1 MERFESPP
9 QIFKKSNDLLVMI
22 PRTGA
27 LSPISRKLYNVILR
41 ASQNQILGKGIT
53 SGGTFTCSL
62 SELLEPFAADAN
74 DLVKVAKRH
83 FNEML
88 STSVYWRP
96 TDQRFADLP
105 LDTEPASHSEAE
117 GSGGEKRMIWKATT
131 LLEGPGIYMQGN
143 RLYCEWRLPNEV
155 FDRLMDPVLF
165 TQLNIEHLTR
175 LKSYAALALYEICA
189 RYKNNPSGLT
199 CACSPDWWVR
209 ALTTKSMDVKSSGKA
224 KISNLEEPRVKRE
237 WRKVKSASVMKA
249 IAEINEITD
258 LEIDLVEKKTGK
270 AVTMVQFSVRRKK
283 PARHL
288 NEGVGLSPEL
298 VEQAAK
304 ANVPLDDIVAIVKA
318 SSGGESVARA
328 AMHKVQQRNSKTEL
342 AEVKNKGAYARAVA
356 RDLDGFVGT
365 TTTPPVLSGRNGVPE
380 TVVEASVT
388 PLSIAKAEVAAL
400 DVQSQHQLANR
411 VLAALQ
417 TRGLATP
424 STIQG
429 HAQFI
434 AGGRLPV
441 HLLVEMAR
449 LHLSDPST
457 PEK

>member
-88 STSVYWRP
+88 STSVYW
-96 TDQRFADLP
+96 
-105 LDTEPASHSEAE
+105 
-117 GSGGEKRMIWKATT
+117 TT

-224 KISNLEEPRVKRE
+224 KISDLEEPRVKRE